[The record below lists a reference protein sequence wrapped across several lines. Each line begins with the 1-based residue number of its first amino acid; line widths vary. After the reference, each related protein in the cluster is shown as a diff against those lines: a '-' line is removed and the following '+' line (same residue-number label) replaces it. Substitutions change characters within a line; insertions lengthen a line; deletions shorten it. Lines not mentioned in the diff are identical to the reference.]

1 MVGWIKFSTFVLRFS
16 AHKHVTQSE
25 SESSD
30 CPVDQNKHTIASGGD
45 DALRLDNLR
54 KHQLCWFLWL
64 RITQPI
70 SKYKPPTLR
79 LPPVG
84 SARVWGDGE
93 KWRPASPLTNTV
105 IIQVKD
111 SKQTW
116 MFQGSSWVTRRLL
129 YCPPL
134 SPHIQLIRLKLLH
147 IAPYSQLYFLHWEHW
162 FFFFF
167 ISCQESECVEKC
179 FSSVKCWAHCEPII
193 LLLSC
198 NTWHTE
204 PNTHTHM

>member
-45 DALRLDNLR
+45 DVLRLDNLR

-162 FFFFF
+162 FFFFLSPARRANVWKNVSHLWSAELTVSQS
-167 ISCQESECVEKC
+167 SCSYHVT
-179 FSSVKCWAHCEPII
+179 HDI
-193 LLLSC
+193 LSQ
-198 NTWHTE
+198 
-204 PNTHTHM
+204 THTHM